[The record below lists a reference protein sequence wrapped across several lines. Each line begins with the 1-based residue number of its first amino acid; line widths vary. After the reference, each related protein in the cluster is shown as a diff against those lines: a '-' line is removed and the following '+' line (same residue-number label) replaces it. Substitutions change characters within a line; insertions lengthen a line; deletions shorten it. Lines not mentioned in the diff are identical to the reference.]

1 MKLFIILLLFSG
13 IFIVVQG
20 INNDI
25 LKKTKERVK
34 VEYRFVPR
42 TYFDDMFLN
51 QQYSTIKEDIFNNN
65 DQWFEKNISKKD

>member
-1 MKLFIILLLFSG
+1 MKLFILLLLFSG

-25 LKKTKERVK
+25 LKKTKEKVK

-42 TYFDDMFLN
+42 TYYDDMLLN
-51 QQYSTIKEDIFNNN
+51 KQYSTIKDSLFNS
-65 DQWFEKNISKKD
+65 DDEWFDKNISKK